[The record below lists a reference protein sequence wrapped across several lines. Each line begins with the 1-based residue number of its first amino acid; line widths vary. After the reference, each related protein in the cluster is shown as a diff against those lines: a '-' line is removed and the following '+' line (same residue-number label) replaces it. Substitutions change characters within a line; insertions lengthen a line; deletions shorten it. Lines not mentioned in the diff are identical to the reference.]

1 MALAFRFAARS
12 DVGLLRSLNEDSGYA
27 GPRLLVVADGV
38 GGAAAGEVASSI
50 AIATVSQLDSDSP
63 GPDLLEH
70 LTASVQTA
78 NDHLRDMQLGDPD
91 LHGMGTTV
99 TALLRAG
106 GRLGLLHIGDS
117 RAYLLRDGDLEQIT
131 HDHTFVQRLVD
142 EGRITADEANHHPQR
157 SVITN
162 VLDGR
167 GQIDPDVSIREARV
181 GDRYLVCSDGL
192 SGVVSEVT
200 LAETLRRGD
209 PDSASD
215 ALISLALRGGGPDNI
230 TAIVADVVEVDG
242 APPSSVP
249 VEVGAVA
256 NGLGDREQPNSPA
269 AKAAALGR
277 DPVDDAVEPVER
289 PPGRALR
296 RTLLA
301 LLLLAVVAGS
311 SVAAWEWSQ
320 RQYYVGANGQQV
332 AIFRGLSQDVGP
344 IGTSH
349 VYAQQDVA
357 LSDLPQYTRQQVRDS
372 IEANDLSDAQRIV
385 LTLREQA
392 DACKAA
398 RSAAAATPAPT
409 TTPKPTATTSPKPT
423 TTAHPTVSRTPTAT
437 PSPSPS
443 ASPSKTVSVDD
454 CGGTP

>member
-12 DVGLLRSLNEDSGYA
+12 DVGLLRSHNEDSAYA
-27 GPRLLVVADGV
+27 GPRLLVVADGM
-38 GGAAAGEVASSI
+38 GGAAAGEVASSV

-63 GPDLLEH
+63 GPDLLGH

-78 NDHLRDMQLGDPD
+78 NDHLHDMQLGDPD
-91 LHGMGTTV
+91 LRGMGTTV

-117 RAYLLRDGDLEQIT
+117 RAYLLRDGELEQIT
-131 HDHTFVQRLVD
+131 HDHTFVQGLVD
-142 EGRITADEANHHPQR
+142 DGRISADEANHHPQR

-167 GQIDPDVSIREARV
+167 GQIEPDVSIREARA

-192 SGVVSEVT
+192 SGVVSEQT
-200 LAETLRRGD
+200 LAETLSHGD
-209 PDSASD
+209 PDAAAD
-215 ALISLALRGGGPDNI
+215 ALVSLALRGGGPDNI
-230 TAIVADVVEVDG
+230 TAIVADVVDVDA
-242 APPSSVP
+242 APSAVP
-249 VEVGAVA
+249 LIVGAVA
-256 NGLGDREQPNSPA
+256 DGLGDREQPDSPA

-277 DPVDDAVEPVER
+277 DPVDDAVEPVEP

-332 AIFRGLSQDVGP
+332 AIFRGLSQDIGP

-357 LSDLPQYTRQQVRDS
+357 LSDLPQYTREQVRDS
-372 IEANDLSDAQRIV
+372 IEANNLSDAQRIV

-392 DACKAA
+392 DACMAA
-398 RSAAAATPAPT
+398 RSAAAATPVPT
-409 TTPKPTATTSPKPT
+409 TTPKPTAATSPKPT

-454 CGGTP
+454 CGGTTP